1 MEPLTLLLVYFLAC
15 TTCMVTIGYRLLCL
29 NKKGLAWTMSVL
41 GILLVY
47 RFFLGEHPI
56 LRMLSLIATTFTAM
70 KIVVTMKSYEG
81 KPFPLSFAQWAAF
94 AMGWAGMRAQPF
106 ETLGSR
112 ALPDAWPKIRFGL
125 TSLTAGFAMLF
136 LAHQVAAFDF
146 NSDLHFLVVTAL
158 LLIAFS
164 LILHFG
170 LLSIAGGWWRLLGVR
185 TYLLFKEPLK
195 SSSLNEFWSQRW
207 NLAFIEMTS
216 LLIFRPFRKRGNKT
230 TALMLAFAFSGLL
243 HELAISVPVNGG
255 YGLPLLYFIIQGA
268 AIKLEQAP
276 LVRNSGLLENKL
288 LARLWV
294 LGWLTAPI
302 PLLFHGRFIREII
315 WPLAGF

>member
-1 MEPLTLLLVYFLAC
+1 
-15 TTCMVTIGYRLLCL
+15 
-29 NKKGLAWTMSVL
+29 
-41 GILLVY
+41 
-47 RFFLGEHPI
+47 
-56 LRMLSLIATTFTAM
+56 
-70 KIVVTMKSYEG
+70 
-81 KPFPLSFAQWAAF
+81 
-94 AMGWAGMRAQPF
+94 
-106 ETLGSR
+106 
-112 ALPDAWPKIRFGL
+112 
-125 TSLTAGFAMLF
+125 MLF